1 MVAMHV
7 ATAVLGRPG
16 FLSYLT
22 TVGRALAITAT
33 VYYGIK
39 AVLLLA
45 AGIVAMCTKDEKR
58 REACVEIIRI
68 VCQGWSWT
76 PGFR

>member
-33 VYYGIK
+33 VYDGIK
-39 AVLLLA
+39 AILLLA
-45 AGIVAMCTKDEKR
+45 AGIVAMCTKHEKR
-58 REACVEIIRI
+58 RRRVEIIRI
-68 VCQGWSWT
+68 VCRGWPWT